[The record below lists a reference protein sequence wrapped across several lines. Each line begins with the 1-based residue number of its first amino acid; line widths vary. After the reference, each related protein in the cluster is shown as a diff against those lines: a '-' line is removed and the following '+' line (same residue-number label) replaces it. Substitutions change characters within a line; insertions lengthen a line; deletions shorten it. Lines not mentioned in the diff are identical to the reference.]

1 MATEVETVIPVDEQL
16 SRLRTTNAE
25 LLQTKKTLQAKLEA
39 ALSELATSQT
49 DNATLKTQ
57 VTEATQRTHDVTV
70 GLPLRRMAQ
79 QLSEFPELWLSEFQ
93 KRYDVQ
99 ADGEGN
105 LAILTKDG
113 KPAKNASGKPVAFDA
128 NAIWALV
135 TGGAGSYAKNEDA
148 KMFATLTKWHGPSG
162 AGSRGNG
169 TGANMDPDFEK
180 KPKAPTVVTGLGLR

>member
-1 MATEVETVIPVDEQL
+1 MANEVETVIPVDEQL
-16 SRLRTTNAE
+16 GRLRSTNAE

-39 ALSELATSQT
+39 ALSELATSQA

-57 VTEATQRTHDVTV
+57 VTEATQKTHDVTV
-70 GLPLRRMAQ
+70 GLPLRRMAA
-79 QLSEFPELWLSEFQ
+79 QLSDFPALWLTEFE
-93 KRYDVQ
+93 KRYSVE

-113 KPAKNASGKPVAFDA
+113 KPAKDASSKPVAFEA
-128 NAIWALV
+128 NAIWRLL

-148 KMFATLTKWHGPSG
+148 KLFATLTKWQGPSG

-169 TGANMDPDFEK
+169 TGANIGLETETK
-180 KPKAPTVVTGLGLR
+180 KVHRLPTGLGLR